1 MAYALKTFLDF
12 LSWNCLKSL
21 CYFILLSNLEFWEK
35 YKLIFFNML
44 RKHKEVT
51 SENEVTE
58 ETSFFGFD
66 IQSLNLILSDELCSK
81 DNSKRNIQ
89 K

>member
-1 MAYALKTFLDF
+1 
-12 LSWNCLKSL
+12 
-21 CYFILLSNLEFWEK
+21 
-35 YKLIFFNML
+35 ML

-81 DNSKRNIQ
+81 DNSKTNIQ